1 MTRLIHRPNETNS
14 IGRGCMRRGLHLS
27 HVRAIHA
34 RAVRI
39 SRINTI
45 RRSALNV
52 MNYPI
57 AVLTLKR
64 GSLTHG
70 HADRSKEGL
79 WMIELGQP
87 RDKSPDDTSNCCH
100 DSTSSQVIA
109 PSMRSLYRQVSV
121 AGVVL
126 VTVSELTLNTG
137 RVLHRAR
144 VLPRHRRRTA
154 RIRLRGIVGPSSSPS
169 GTG

>member
-1 MTRLIHRPNETNS
+1 
-14 IGRGCMRRGLHLS
+14 
-27 HVRAIHA
+27 
-34 RAVRI
+34 
-39 SRINTI
+39 
-45 RRSALNV
+45 

-87 RDKSPDDTSNCCH
+87 RGKLLHDMSNCCH
-100 DSTSSQVIA
+100 DSISSQVIA
-109 PSMRSLYRQVSV
+109 PSMWLLYRQVSI

-137 RVLHRAR
+137 GFFTGHAYCC
-144 VLPRHRRRTA
+144 
-154 RIRLRGIVGPSSSPS
+154 
-169 GTG
+169 GTGIEQQGFDCEG